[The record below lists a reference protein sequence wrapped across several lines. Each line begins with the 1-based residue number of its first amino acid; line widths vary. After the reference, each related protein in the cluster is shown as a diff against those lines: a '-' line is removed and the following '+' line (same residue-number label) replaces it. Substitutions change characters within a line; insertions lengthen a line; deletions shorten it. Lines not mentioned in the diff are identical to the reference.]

1 MLKYEN
7 GMKMKRCNER
17 RFIVTQQFII
27 IILLIALGYALK
39 RINYFKAND
48 SQVFATLV
56 LNVTLPSLVI
66 VNLNEADLDLSLSV
80 LPILMIL
87 YGVLTKLIMVWFF
100 MKYDNQIR
108 GTTGMMMASLNIGL
122 FAYPLV
128 EAIWPNTGMIYFGM
142 VDIGG
147 AIIMFG
153 VTYFV
158 GSYFSSSGDSFDFK
172 YLAKNLLKSVPLMTY
187 IIMFILNML
196 NIHFPDPVI
205 DFFSVLSGANMPL
218 SMILIGLMLNF
229 SIDKRFLPIAMKY
242 ILLHYGLGVIAGLLV
257 YFFLPV
263 DDQMVKTTLQVA
275 WLLPVGVAIIP
286 YAIQF
291 KYKTLPLVGMVTNLT
306 IVISIII
313 LYIYQALF
321 V

>member
-1 MLKYEN
+1 M
-7 GMKMKRCNER
+7 
-17 RFIVTQQFII
+17 TQQFII
-27 IILLIALGYALK
+27 IILLIALGYTLK

-48 SQVFATLV
+48 SQVLSTLV
-56 LNVTLPSLVI
+56 LN
-66 VNLNEADLDLSLSV
+66 LNEAKLDVSLSI
-80 LPILMIL
+80 LPIMMIL
-87 YGVLTKLIMVWFF
+87 YGVITKVIIVWFF
-100 MKYDNQIR
+100 IKYDNQIR
-108 GTTGMMMASLNIGL
+108 GATGMMMASLNIGL

-128 EAIWPNTGMIYFGM
+128 EAIWPETGMIYFGM
-142 VDIGG
+142 ADIGG

-158 GSYFSSSGDSFDFK
+158 GSYFSSGGDSFDFK
-172 YLAKNLLKSVPLMTY
+172 YLGKNLLKSVPLMTY
-187 IIMFILNML
+187 IIMFILNMM

-218 SMILIGLMLNF
+218 SMILLGLMLNF
-229 SIDKRFLPIAMKY
+229 SIDKRFLPIAIKY
-242 ILLHYGLGVIAGLLV
+242 LVAHYGLGIIAGLLV
-257 YFFLPV
+257 HFFLPV
-263 DDQMVKTTLQVA
+263 NDEMIKTTLQVA

-286 YAIQF
+286 YSIQF

-313 LYIYQALF
+313 LYIYQMLF

>member
-1 MLKYEN
+1 M
-7 GMKMKRCNER
+7 
-17 RFIVTQQFII
+17 TQQFII
-27 IILLIALGYALK
+27 IIILIALGYTLK

-48 SQVFATLV
+48 SQVFSTLV

-66 VNLNEADLDLSLSV
+66 VNLNGAELDLSLSI
-80 LPILMIL
+80 LPIMMII
-87 YGVLTKLIMVWFF
+87 YGILAKIIVVWLFIN
-100 MKYDNQIR
+100 YDNQIR
-108 GTTGMMMASLNIGL
+108 GATGMMMASLNIGL

-128 EAIWPNTGMIYFGM
+128 EAIWPQTGMIYFGM
-142 VDIGG
+142 ADIGG

-158 GSYFSSSGDSFDFK
+158 GSYFSSAGDSFDFK
-172 YLAKNLLKSVPLMTY
+172 YLGKNLLKSVPLMTY

-196 NIHFPDPVI
+196 DIHFPEPVI

-218 SMILIGLMLNF
+218 SMILLGLMLNF
-229 SIDKRFLPIAMKY
+229 SIDKRFLPIALKY
-242 ILLHYGLGVIAGLLV
+242 LSIHYGLGIIAGLLV
-257 YFFLPV
+257 HFFLPV
-263 DDQMVKTTLQVA
+263 DDEMIKTTLQVA

-286 YAIQF
+286 YSIQF

-306 IVISIII
+306 IVISIVI

>member
-1 MLKYEN
+1 M
-7 GMKMKRCNER
+7 
-17 RFIVTQQFII
+17 TQQFII
-27 IILLIALGYALK
+27 IILLIALGYTLK

-48 SQVFATLV
+48 SQVLSTLV

-66 VNLNEADLDLSLSV
+66 VNLNEAKLDVSLSI
-80 LPILMIL
+80 LPIMMIL
-87 YGVLTKLIMVWFF
+87 YGVITKVIIVWFF
-100 MKYDNQIR
+100 IKYDNQIR
-108 GTTGMMMASLNIGL
+108 GATGMMMASLNIGL

-128 EAIWPNTGMIYFGM
+128 EAIWPETGMIYFGM
-142 VDIGG
+142 ADIGG

-158 GSYFSSSGDSFDFK
+158 GSYFSSGGDSFDFK
-172 YLAKNLLKSVPLMTY
+172 YLGKNLLKSVPLMTY
-187 IIMFILNML
+187 IIMFILNMM

-205 DFFSVLSGANMPL
+205 DFFSVSGANMPL
-218 SMILIGLMLNF
+218 SMILLGLMLNF
-229 SIDKRFLPIAMKY
+229 SIDKRFLPIAIKY
-242 ILLHYGLGVIAGLLV
+242 LVAHYGLGIIAGLLV
-257 YFFLPV
+257 HFFLPV
-263 DDQMVKTTLQVA
+263 NDEMIKTTLQVA

-286 YAIQF
+286 YSIQF

-313 LYIYQALF
+313 LYIYQMLF

>member
-1 MLKYEN
+1 
-7 GMKMKRCNER
+7 MKEG
-17 RFIVTQQFII
+17 ISVTQQFII
-27 IILLIALGYALK
+27 IILLIALGYILK

-48 SQVFATLV
+48 SQVFSTLV

-66 VNLNEADLDLSLSV
+66 VNLNKAELDISLSI
-80 LPILMIL
+80 LPIMMIL
-87 YGVLTKLIMVWFF
+87 YGVVAKVIVIWFF
-100 MKYDNQIR
+100 IKYDNQIR
-108 GTTGMMMASLNIGL
+108 GATGMMIASLNIGL

-128 EAIWPNTGMIYFGM
+128 EAIWPKTGMIYFGM
-142 VDIGG
+142 ADIGG

-158 GSYFSSSGDSFDFK
+158 GSYFSSAGDSFDFK
-172 YLAKNLLKSVPLMTY
+172 YLGKNILKSVPLMTY

-196 NIHFPDPVI
+196 DIHFPEPMI

-218 SMILIGLMLNF
+218 SMILLGLMLNF
-229 SIDKRFLPIAMKY
+229 SIDRRFLPIALKY
-242 ILLHYGLGVIAGLLV
+242 IAAHYGLGIIAGLCV
-257 YFFLPV
+257 YYFLPV
-263 DDQMVKTTLQVA
+263 DDQMIKTTLQVA

-286 YAIQF
+286 YSIQF

-321 V
+321 VS

>member
-1 MLKYEN
+1 M
-7 GMKMKRCNER
+7 
-17 RFIVTQQFII
+17 TQQFII
-27 IILLIALGYALK
+27 IILLIALGYTLK

-48 SQVFATLV
+48 SQVLSTLV

-66 VNLNEADLDLSLSV
+66 VNLNEAKLDVSLSI
-80 LPILMIL
+80 LPIMMIL
-87 YGVLTKLIMVWFF
+87 YGVITKVIIVWFF
-100 MKYDNQIR
+100 IKSDNQIR
-108 GTTGMMMASLNIGL
+108 GATGMMMASLNIGL

-128 EAIWPNTGMIYFGM
+128 EAIWPETGMIYFGM
-142 VDIGG
+142 ADIGG

-158 GSYFSSSGDSFDFK
+158 GSYFSSGGDSFDFK
-172 YLAKNLLKSVPLMTY
+172 YLGKNLLKSVPLMTY
-187 IIMFILNML
+187 IIMFILNMM

-218 SMILIGLMLNF
+218 SMILLGLMLNF
-229 SIDKRFLPIAMKY
+229 SIDKRFLPIAIKY
-242 ILLHYGLGVIAGLLV
+242 LVAHYGLGIIAGLLV
-257 YFFLPV
+257 HFFLPV
-263 DDQMVKTTLQVA
+263 NDEMIKTTLQVA

-286 YAIQF
+286 YSIQF

-313 LYIYQALF
+313 LYIYQMLF

>member
-1 MLKYEN
+1 M
-7 GMKMKRCNER
+7 
-17 RFIVTQQFII
+17 TQQFII
-27 IILLIALGYALK
+27 IILLIALGYTLK

-48 SQVFATLV
+48 SQVLSTLV

-66 VNLNEADLDLSLSV
+66 VNLNEAKLDVSLSI
-80 LPILMIL
+80 LPIMMIL
-87 YGVLTKLIMVWFF
+87 YGVITKVIIVWFF
-100 MKYDNQIR
+100 IKYDNQIR
-108 GTTGMMMASLNIGL
+108 GATGMMMASLNIGL

-128 EAIWPNTGMIYFGM
+128 EAIWPETGMIYFGM
-142 VDIGG
+142 ADIGG

-158 GSYFSSSGDSFDFK
+158 GSYFSSGGDSFDFK
-172 YLAKNLLKSVPLMTY
+172 YLGKNLLKSVPLMTY

-196 NIHFPDPVI
+196 NIHFPAPVI

-218 SMILIGLMLNF
+218 SMILLGLMLNF
-229 SIDKRFLPIAMKY
+229 SIDKRFLPIAIKY
-242 ILLHYGLGVIAGLLV
+242 LAVHYGLGIIAGLLV
-257 YFFLPV
+257 HFFLPV
-263 DDQMVKTTLQVA
+263 NDEMIKTTLQVA

-286 YAIQF
+286 YSIQF

-313 LYIYQALF
+313 LYIYQMLF